1 MSDGEVRFA
10 QLLICKVMTYEHVG
24 DVCLKVE
31 NSLNI
36 DSGNVISRQ
45 HSWLPNNDRCSIKCS
60 QFVTV
65 MIRGNVNTALYLM
78 ERFGGCGGGWGY

>member
-1 MSDGEVRFA
+1 MHRYTAFRKGNREIWFSLLTAQMFDDEVRFA
-10 QLLICKVMTYEHVG
+10 QLLIGKVMTYEHVG

-60 QFVTV
+60 F
-65 MIRGNVNTALYLM
+65 LLS
-78 ERFGGCGGGWGY
+78 